1 METTVLEKLKIT
13 DDLRAVMARYVRYA
27 DNKDWERLAGLF
39 TPMGVFT
46 PLNEE
51 GVAIRVMSGRE
62 EISTKLLNSVGRA
75 KAIHHL
81 FSFEIEVES
90 ATRANGIF
98 AMEDYLIRPEDEE
111 LVAQPGSAIPP
122 FRRMHGFGHYHADFI
137 KADGEW
143 LISSLKQTRIK
154 LEFTY

>member
-1 METTVLEKLKIT
+1 MEITDLEKLKIT

-27 DNKDWERLAGLF
+27 DNKDWVSLAGSF
-39 TPMGVFT
+39 TPTGVFT

-51 GVAIRVMSGRE
+51 GVAIRVMTGRE
-62 EISTKLLNSVGRA
+62 DISAKLLKSVGRA

-90 ATRANGIF
+90 DTRAKGIF
-98 AMEDYLIRPEDEE
+98 AMEDYLIRPEDEK
-111 LVAQPGSAIPP
+111 LVAQQGSAMPP

-137 KADGEW
+137 KTDGEW
-143 LISSLKQTRIK
+143 FISNLKQTRIK